1 MSGKSL
7 VLLALAIL
15 SGLAAMYGTN
25 RMLTKGRSEAPSDMV
40 DVLVAAR
47 DLKVEEVLT
56 PELVKVDPRSRATL
70 PPGTFASFKDVEDR
84 WVQIKTLQDEPILD
98 RKLAPKGSPAGLVAR
113 ISKGMRAYTIEVNEQ
128 TGVSGFIL
136 PDHHVDVVQIN
147 PSGSNPNT
155 AETILEDVQVLASGQ
170 VFVRPDDR
178 SIQAR
183 TVTLAVT
190 PEQVDILVAA
200 RARGAVSL
208 ALRGLNDHT
217 TTKPEPAVAKVALPP
232 PPPPPPVAVPPPPP
246 PEPPKLQA
254 HYVWIYRGPN
264 NKTPIQ
270 LDASDS
276 DDRISPRAGEMNARD
291 RRSPPLTPTP
301 TEAIRVGA
309 ILPRED
315 RPTPPH
321 DALLDETP

>member
-1 MSGKSL
+1 MNGKSL

-15 SGLAAMYGTN
+15 CGLGAMYGTS
-25 RMLTKGRSEAPSDMV
+25 RMLTKKRSEAPSDMV

-47 DLKVEEVLT
+47 DLKVEETLT
-56 PELVKVDPRSRATL
+56 PELVKVVPMSRATL
-70 PPGTFASFKDVEDR
+70 PPGTFTSFKDVEDR

-98 RKLAPKGSPAGLVAR
+98 RKLAPKGSPAGLVSK
-113 ISKGMRAYTIEVNEQ
+113 IPKGMRAYTIEVNEQ

-136 PDHHVDVVQIN
+136 PDHRVDVVQVN
-147 PSGSNPNT
+147 PPGSNPGT

-170 VFVRPDDR
+170 VFTRPEDR

-183 TVTLAVT
+183 TMTFAVT
-190 PEQVDILVAA
+190 PEQVITLVAA
-200 RARGAVSL
+200 RARGSL
-208 ALRGLNDHT
+208 TLSLRGLNDHT
-217 TTKPEPAVAKVALPP
+217 PAKPKPKPEPAIAKVVLPP
-232 PPPPPPVAVPPPPP
+232 PPPK
-246 PEPPKLQA
+246 PPKPQA
-254 HYVWIYRGPN
+254 HYVWIYRGLN

-276 DDRISPRAGEMNARD
+276 EDRMFPRAGEMNTHD

-301 TEAIRVGA
+301 TETIRVGA